1 MLIPAWLLLA
11 QHLNLKI
18 IITSSL
24 VRKGSHQVKTLSK
37 GRTLT
42 LACGE
47 TFVLCLGLEGGQSP
61 GSSFQDPTVPKERVC
76 VCVSGI
82 EEGG

>member
-18 IITSSL
+18 IITCSL
-24 VRKGSHQVKTLSK
+24 VRKGSHQVKALSK

-42 LACGE
+42 LGSGE

-61 GSSFQDPTVPKERVC
+61 GRQLSGPYCAQGEGVC
-76 VCVSGI
+76 V
-82 EEGG
+82 

>member
-24 VRKGSHQVKTLSK
+24 VRKGSHQVKALSK

-61 GSSFQDPTVPKERVC
+61 GRQLSGPYCAQGEGVC
-76 VCVSGI
+76 V
-82 EEGG
+82 